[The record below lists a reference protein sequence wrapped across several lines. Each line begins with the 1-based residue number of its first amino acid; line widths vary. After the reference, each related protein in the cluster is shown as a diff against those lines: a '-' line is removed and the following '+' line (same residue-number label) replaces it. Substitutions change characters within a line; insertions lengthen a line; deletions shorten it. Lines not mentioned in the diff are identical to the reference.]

1 MGDNANKVEKPD
13 AEKKLKPHERKR
25 YSYRNFDWP
34 TERENYKRLC
44 RGDEMLTYEV
54 TISVFL
60 STSLSTSL

>member
-1 MGDNANKVEKPD
+1 MGDNGGRVEKPD
-13 AEKKLKPHERKR
+13 AERKEKKLKPHERKR

-54 TISVFL
+54 SLRSISHSF
-60 STSLSTSL
+60 